1 MFGKFARPSGLPCDY
16 CAEIFADKPIL
27 IEHIKD
33 IHNDLIF
40 HCDTCGEYVARV
52 DLISHMLGHALSRR
66 GIAIKETDL
75 KPIEPSTV
83 FAVPKA
89 VPEKP
94 TKSTEA
100 TSNDTKTIKSAVNT
114 ITSKKE
120 TPKHYC
126 AECDKTF
133 ADSGGLKYHINSV
146 HNKIKKYE
154 CDICGNHFSCKRV
167 IANHLRGVHMKERL
181 FECDKCSKKFS
192 TDSALYMHKKI
203 HEDVLKCVCKVCE
216 RRFRSMSKLKIH
228 MTMHTKEKNYFCGIC
243 KRGFA
248 VRNNLTKHLMTHTK
262 TFDFKC
268 NLCDYAA
275 NQRRYL
281 AEHMKR
287 IHKN

>member
-1 MFGKFARPSGLPCDY
+1 MRCDY
-16 CAEIFADKPIL
+16 CADTFADKPVL
-27 IEHIKD
+27 VEHIKD
-33 IHNDLIF
+33 VHNDLIF
-40 HCDTCGEYVARV
+40 HCETCGDYVARV
-52 DLISHMLGHALSRR
+52 DLISHMLSHALSRR
-66 GIAIKETDL
+66 GIAIKEEL
-75 KPIEPSTV
+75 RPIEPGTV
-83 FAVPKA
+83 FAAPQPVA
-89 VPEKP
+89 DRDA
-94 TKSTEA
+94 TKSDA
-100 TSNDTKTIKSAVNT
+100 DAKDAKPAAGRRDQ
-114 ITSKKE
+114 
-120 TPKHYC
+120 PKGRTQHYC

-181 FECDKCSKKFS
+181 FQCNQCSKSFS

-203 HEDVLKCVCKVCE
+203 HDDVLKCVCKVCD

-262 TFDFKC
+262 TYDFKC
-268 NLCDYAA
+268 TQCDYAA

-281 AEHMKR
+281 AEHIKR